1 MLQHRSYSQKV
12 DVYKFG
18 IVLWEIILGLLP
30 YPSMSVVQAAFD
42 VVNKG
47 ARPIIP
53 NGFFPILSDIMTCC
67 WDSNLNKWPTI
78 SQVVKI
84 LETAENKL

>member
-1 MLQHRSYSQKV
+1 YTQKV
-12 DVYKFG
+12 DVYSFG
-18 IVLWEIILGLLP
+18 IVVWELILRLLP

-42 VVNKG
+42 VVNKS

-67 WDSNLNKWPTI
+67 WDSDPNKRPTI
-78 SQVVKI
+78 SQVVKM
-84 LETAENKL
+84 LETAEKKL